1 MSSVFYR
8 TPSRSY
14 PTISHGHGVWLWDT
28 SGKQY
33 LDGSSGALVANIG
46 HGRQDIAEVLADQSR
61 RIAFAHTM
69 RFTSEPQEA
78 LAALLRKKLGTG
90 DYRTY
95 FVSGGSEATETAI
108 KMARQYHLE
117 QGQPERRKIV
127 GRWASYHGN
136 TLGALAVSGHIARR
150 RPYDPLLPPGFGHID
165 VPREDNPVCE
175 QALTNGQ
182 LCPCLN
188 AVDAVFQQE
197 GPHTIAAVFMEV
209 VGGSALSGFVPH
221 RGYLPGL
228 QRLCRDYG
236 ILLVVD
242 EVMTGCGRT
251 GQWFAFHHE
260 QLSPDLVT
268 MAKGLAAGYAPL
280 GAVAARNHIWEAFR
294 RGSGAFAHGFTY
306 GGNPLSAAVGH
317 RVLEIIEQAQLVERA
332 KHQGSALHSLLNRL
346 QQRFEFIQTVRGR
359 GLMQGLVLAPTS
371 ELPPGGR
378 AALLGQIAFEQGLI
392 IYPGSGGQDSPVGDH
407 ILIAPPFIIDD
418 EELEVLEKRL
428 IVSLERLSS
437 MT

>member
-8 TPSRSY
+8 APSHSY

-28 SGKQY
+28 EGKQY
-33 LDGSSGALVANIG
+33 LDGSSGALVANVG
-46 HGRQDIAEVLADQSR
+46 HGRQDIADVMADQAR

-78 LAALLRKKLGTG
+78 LAALLEQKLGEG
-90 DYRTY
+90 GYHTY

-108 KMARQYHLE
+108 KMARQYHVE
-117 QGQPERRKIV
+117 RRQPERRKII

-136 TLGALAVSGHIARR
+136 TLGALAVSGHIGRR

-165 VPREDNPVCE
+165 VPRTENRECSQDLARGE
-175 QALTNGQ
+175 
-182 LCPCLN
+182 LCSCLK
-188 AVDAVFQQE
+188 AVNAVFQQE
-197 GPHTIAAVFMEV
+197 GPDTIAAVFIEM

-221 RGYLPGL
+221 LGYLPGL
-228 QRLCRDYG
+228 QSLCRDYG

-260 QLSPDLVT
+260 QLAPDLVT

-280 GAVAARNHIWEAFR
+280 GAVAARSQIWETFR
-294 RGSGAFAHGFTY
+294 HGSGTFAHGFTY
-306 GGNPLSAAVGH
+306 GGNPLSTAVGH
-317 RVLEIIEQAQLVERA
+317 RVLEIIDQEHLVMRA
-332 KHQGSALHSLLNRL
+332 KHQGTALHSRL
-346 QQRFEFIQTVRGR
+346 ERIQQRFEFIQTVRGR
-359 GLMQGLVLAPTS
+359 GLMQGLVLTPS
-371 ELPPGGR
+371 SQLPPGGR
-378 AALLGQIAFEQGLI
+378 AALLGQIAFDKGLI
-392 IYPGSGGQDSPVGDH
+392 IYPGSGSQDGPVGDH
-407 ILIAPPFIIDD
+407 VLIAPPFIIDD
-418 EELEVLEKRL
+418 EELAVLEKRL
-428 IVSLERLSS
+428 IISLEKLNE